1 MKKLLLA
8 TTAFVVLAVGS
19 ATAADLSR
27 PAYRAAPPPPPMY
40 SWTGLYW
47 GVNVGYSW
55 GRDKVQWNLV
65 GFGTVSES
73 QKMDGVIGGFQS
85 GYNYQ
90 FGQWVLG
97 LETDIQAS
105 GQKGSSVYGI
115 APGVTLSAD
124 HKLPWFGTSRTRLGV
139 LVSPT
144 VLLYGTAGVAYGQVK
159 EDYTHTV
166 AGVGSTNSN
175 FKNVRAGWTAGAGV
189 EGVIPLHGSRRA
201 DLKHC
206 YARPGH
212 GLQLEQ
218 PRDRQHRARRLQL
231 PLGRRRLLIA
241 DKLVDL
247 GPLASASGP
256 SAMCAWRINAARIS
270 GRRRL
275 APSQMNFSSVL
286 SYCYNATAA

>member
-19 ATAADLSR
+19 ASAADLR
-27 PAYRAAPPPPPMY
+27 PAYKAAPPPPPMY

-55 GRDKVQWNLV
+55 GRDKNEWNLI
-65 GFGTVSES
+65 GFGTVSEL

-105 GQKGSSVYGI
+105 GQKGSSIYGI

-159 EDYTHTV
+159 QDYTLGV
-166 AGVGSTNSN
+166 AGRRLRDRELQG
-175 FKNVRAGWTAGAGV
+175 RAGRLDCRRRCRRGHRGWLDCQARV
-189 EGVIPLHGSRRA
+189 PLHGSRPA
-201 DLKHC
+201 DRIDR
-206 YARPGH
+206 YARSRH

-241 DKLVDL
+241 DKLLDL
-247 GPLASASGP
+247 GGRLHPQAAPLLCAHGGSTPRAFPAVGGP
-256 SAMCAWRINAARIS
+256 RRAR
-270 GRRRL
+270 
-275 APSQMNFSSVL
+275 
-286 SYCYNATAA
+286 